1 MAYLLNSNA
10 VGMKFN
16 DSTTIVSNSQVQK
29 MKYVD
34 FLSKNEQRNPD
45 VFNSNQVPENLNKK
59 HKIITYYLK
68 ELKNKKQNY

>member
-59 HKIITYYLK
+59 HKIISHTW
-68 ELKNKKQNY
+68 